1 MKREFLK
8 VFSVYDLLKY
18 EAIDIFTELEIGTE
32 VKLIAQDNKILVIKE
47 LEEGKEFTLG
57 VLLDSE
63 CDTIKPFVVMNW
75 ADDLFQCK
83 ICDVNKG
90 GNWDQKIKIVVYVA
104 QNPKNP
110 QNPKK

>member
-1 MKREFLK
+1 MGSIFFN
-8 VFSVYDLLKY
+8 VFSVSDLLKY
-18 EAIDIFTELEIGTE
+18 SAIDNFTKLQIGTE
-32 VKLIAQDNKILVIKE
+32 VKLIAQDNKIFVNAVPKK
-47 LEEGKEFTLG
+47 GKEFTLG

-83 ICDVNKG
+83 ICDVNKD
-90 GNWDQKIKIVVYVA
+90 GNWDQKIKIVVYVV
-104 QNPKNP
+104 